1 MIMHSKKKS
10 KKKLFFTALIVVIVL
25 FAGINK
31 ICHSF
36 SSAEED
42 ARICVENGEYH
53 KAAKLYQKAVFY
65 KKAANL
71 FKTKNE
77 KYSEQND
84 LLQEIVDCYSES
96 GDIKR
101 ALGAYNRLYSNLS
114 KSVSDE
120 ASRKYIKL
128 QIACCYADLGY
139 FNKAVPIFEQLVK
152 WYPQYLAQAYIN
164 TRNFEKAKNVL
175 FSDDVQTKLQNGD
188 DVDTAFLNY
197 ILLEYYK
204 ETGQFDK
211 AQNDYAPEAPS
222 FESEMMKDIHFADL
236 YYQTGNYQK
245 SAEYYEKLIYNP
257 EFSQKIQNK
266 MKIKYAL
273 TLAKTGD
280 FTKAEN
286 LINEIFETLKE
297 SYELSPEIICTKYYS
312 AKILP
317 KENSEMLKEAQNLFT
332 QLRLTKNSRFY
343 GNIEEFCKV
352 NTQY

>member
-10 KKKLFFTALIVVIVL
+10 KKRLFFIAIIVVIIL

-31 ICHSF
+31 F
-36 SSAEED
+36 YNNFTSAEED

-53 KAAKLYQKAVFY
+53 KAATLYKKAVFY
-65 KKAANL
+65 KKITDI
-71 FKTKNE
+71 FKDETKKQE
-77 KYSEQND
+77 ELND
-84 LLQEIVDCYSES
+84 ILQEIVYCYSES

-101 ALGAYNRLYSNLS
+101 AIEAYDKLYSNLS

-120 ASRKYIKL
+120 AARKYIKL
-128 QIACCYADLGY
+128 QTACCYADLGY
-139 FNKAVPIFEQLVK
+139 FNKAIPIFEQLVK

-164 TRNFEKAKNVL
+164 IRDFEKAKNVL
-175 FSDDVQTKLQNGD
+175 FSNDVQTKLQNGD

-204 ETGQFDK
+204 ETGQFNK

-222 FESEMMKDIHFADL
+222 FEKEIMKDIHFADL
-236 YYQTGNYQK
+236 YYQMGEYEK

-257 EFSQKIQNK
+257 EFSQKVQNK

-273 TLAKTGD
+273 TLAKAEN
-280 FTKAEN
+280 FTKAES
-286 LINEIFETLKE
+286 LIKEIHATLKE
-297 SYELSPEIICTKYYS
+297 SYELSPEIICTKYYTGR
-312 AKILP
+312 ILSQGNL
-317 KENSEMLKEAQNLFT
+317 KLLKESQNLFS
-332 QLRLTKNSRFY
+332 QLKLTKESRFFC
-343 GNIEEFCKV
+343 NIDEFCRI

>member
-10 KKKLFFTALIVVIVL
+10 KKKFFFTATIVVIIL
-25 FAGINK
+25 FTGINGAY
-31 ICHSF
+31 HSF

-53 KAAKLYQKAVFY
+53 KAAKLYQKAIFY
-65 KKAANL
+65 KKITDIL
-71 FKTKNE
+71 KNKDE
-77 KYSEQND
+77 KNSIQND
-84 LLQEIVDCYSES
+84 LLQETVDCYSES

-101 ALGAYNRLYSNLS
+101 AIEAYDKLYSNLS
-114 KSVSDE
+114 KSISDE
-120 ASRKYIKL
+120 ATRKYIKL
-128 QIACCYADLGY
+128 QMACCYADLGY
-139 FNKAVPIFEQLVK
+139 FNKAIPIFEQLVK

-164 TRNFEKAKNVL
+164 TKDFEKAKNVL

-204 ETGQFDK
+204 ETNQFDK
-211 AQNDYAPEAPS
+211 ALKDYAPEAPS

-236 YYQTGNYQK
+236 YYKTGNYQK

-273 TLAKTGD
+273 TLAKAGD
-280 FTKAEN
+280 FTKAKS
-286 LINEIFETLKE
+286 LINEISESLKE

-312 AKILP
+312 VKILP
-317 KENSEMLKEAQNLFT
+317 KNNLETLKEAQNLFA
-332 QLRLTKNSRFY
+332 QLRLTKDSRFY
-343 GNIEEFCKV
+343 GNIEEFCRI